1 MDTPVVFHARGLT
14 KVYRM
19 GEVEVAALRGV
30 DLDLYA
36 GEFVVL
42 LGPSGSGKSTLLNIL
57 GGLDMRDFG
66 RGDATPS
73 RTSRVPDDRELTAFR
88 RDHVGFVFQFY
99 NLIPSLT
106 ARENVA
112 AVTEIARSPM
122 RPEAALELVGMGAR
136 LDHFP
141 AQLSGGEQQR
151 VAIAR
156 AIAKQPGG
164 AAVRRADW
172 RARLDDGHRRARGAG
187 ERQPPP
193 RHHHRRD
200 HPQRG
205 DRRDGRPGD
214 PHGGWT
220 NRGQRAQCDPQVA
233 AGARVVMRAL
243 DRKLWRDLWHLRGM
257 VAAISLV
264 LLGGIS
270 TFVMSRVTYESLATT
285 QQRYYAD
292 QHFADLFVG
301 LVRAPEALAGRLAD
315 VPGVDRVET
324 RVVAAVNLEIPGY
337 DEPVTGRIHLAA
349 RAGWAPAQRAVVE
362 ARTLARSRFGRRGD
376 RERGIRRGT
385 GPGARGFA
393 GRRSSRA
400 AARPWPSSGSA
411 ISPEYMYAIPPGAIF
426 PDHERYAIL
435 WMSRRALATAFDME
449 GAFND
454 ASFSLQP
461 GARQADVI
469 DAIDDLLD
477 RYGGLGAY
485 AREDQLSHRFITEE
499 LRSLQTMATV
509 FPVIFLGVAAF
520 LLNVVVTRLVSL
532 ERDQIGTLK
541 AFGYGTDQIVAHYL
555 KLVLA
560 MVAAGLVAGIG
571 LGLWFARGMAGIY
584 QVFYSFPY
592 LHLVLDPGIF
602 GQALA
607 VTIAA
612 ALAGTLLAV
621 RRAAAL
627 PPAVAMRPEPP
638 PVYRATL
645 FERAGLARRLAEP
658 SRMILRHIARRPLK
672 SALTVAGIA
681 AATGIL
687 MITNF
692 QRDAIAWMVD
702 VQYRR
707 ASREDMTVMFTEP
720 TPRRALY
727 SLSSLDG
734 VEHAEGFRAVPARLV
749 FGHRSYRTAVEGV
762 EPGAELQRVLDA
774 RLQPVRV
781 PDEGVVLTEFLATRI
796 LGIRRGDTLVIEVL
810 EGRRPV
816 LEVPVVGIAEQ
827 YIGVNA
833 YMSRE
838 ALNRLL
844 QEGPAISGA
853 RLAVD
858 AARERELY
866 RELRAMPRV
875 AGTVV
880 RDNSIRQF
888 NEMMQETILFF
899 SFITALLGGF
909 IAFGVV
915 YNSARIA
922 LSERGRELASLRVLG
937 FTRAEA
943 ALHPARRDRAA
954 DPRGGAARL
963 PVRLRALGLSRRRL
977 CLRPLSRGTGRRA
990 GDLRA
995 RGECRAGVVRRQQP
1009 VHLAQ
1014 DRPPRP
1020 GRGAEDPGVD
1030 RA

>member
-1 MDTPVVFHARGLT
+1 
-14 KVYRM
+14 
-19 GEVEVAALRGV
+19 
-30 DLDLYA
+30 
-36 GEFVVL
+36 
-42 LGPSGSGKSTLLNIL
+42 
-57 GGLDMRDFG
+57 
-66 RGDATPS
+66 
-73 RTSRVPDDRELTAFR
+73 
-88 RDHVGFVFQFY
+88 
-99 NLIPSLT
+99 
-106 ARENVA
+106 
-112 AVTEIARSPM
+112 
-122 RPEAALELVGMGAR
+122 
-136 LDHFP
+136 
-141 AQLSGGEQQR
+141 
-151 VAIAR
+151 
-156 AIAKQPGG
+156 
-164 AAVRRADW
+164 
-172 RARLDDGHRRARGAG
+172 
-187 ERQPPP
+187 
-193 RHHHRRD
+193 
-200 HPQRG
+200 
-205 DRRDGRPGD
+205 
-214 PHGGWT
+214 
-220 NRGQRAQCDPQVA
+220 
-233 AGARVVMRAL
+233 MRAL

-337 DEPVTGRIHLAA
+337 DEPVTGRIHSLPEQGGPRLNVPWLRLGRLPDPDSDAEVTVSEEFAA
-349 RAGWAPAQRAVVE
+349 AQGLEPGDSLVAIIK
-362 ARTLARSRFGRRGD
+362 GRRKALAIVGL
-376 RERGIRRGT
+376 
-385 GPGARGFA
+385 
-393 GRRSSRA
+393 
-400 AARPWPSSGSA
+400 A

-943 ALHPARRDRAA
+943 GYILLGEIGLLTLVAVPL
-954 DPRGGAARL
+954 GYLFGY
-963 PVRLRALGLSRRRL
+963 GLSAYL
-977 CLRPLSRGTGRRA
+977 AAAFAS
-990 GDLRA
+990 DLYRVA
-995 RGECRAGVVRRQQP
+995 LVVEPATYALAASVVLASFVVSSLFIWRKIA
-1009 VHLAQ
+1009 HLDLVAVLKT
-1014 DRPPRP
+1014 R
-1020 GRGAEDPGVD
+1020 E
-1030 RA
+1030 